1 MSAVREFWASGGFV
15 MPALVGGL
23 LALWFALAWRALTL
37 AGPVVARAE
46 SAVAKL
52 SHRSRASVS
61 TAIAP
66 IRQDIGRFRAL
77 VTAVVVLAP
86 LIGLLGTVTG
96 MIETFSSLGSGAL
109 YTQGGGIAAG
119 ISEALVSTQTG
130 LAVAIPGA
138 LLARLLDRRQ
148 QRIEHAL
155 DALEPA

>member
-1 MSAVREFWASGGFV
+1 MSALTEFWASGGFV

-23 LALWFALAWRALTL
+23 FAMWFALAWRVLTL
-37 AGPVVARAE
+37 GAPVVARAE
-46 SAVAKL
+46 RAVAEL

-61 TAIAP
+61 TATAP
-66 IRQDIGRFRAL
+66 IRAEIGRFHAL
-77 VTAVVVLAP
+77 VAAVVILAP
-86 LIGLLGTVTG
+86 LVGLLGTVTG
-96 MIETFSSLGSGAL
+96 MIETFSSLGSGAM
-109 YTQGGGIAAG
+109 YTQSGGIAGG

-155 DALEPA
+155 DAMEPV